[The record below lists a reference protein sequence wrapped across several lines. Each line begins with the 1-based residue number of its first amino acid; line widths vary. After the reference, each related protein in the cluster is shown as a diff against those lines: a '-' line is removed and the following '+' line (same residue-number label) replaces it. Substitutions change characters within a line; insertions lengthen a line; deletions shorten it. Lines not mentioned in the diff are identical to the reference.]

1 MCADAMIGSL
11 IAYTEEVTININF
24 DSMQLIAVA
33 AQSIARMIFDRLVD
47 GYP

>member
-1 MCADAMIGSL
+1 MNGSL

-24 DSMQLIAVA
+24 DSVKLIAVA
-33 AQSIARMIFDRLVD
+33 AQSIARMMFDRLVA